1 MIEVILNIIYGS
13 GMVVGSVYLTAIII
27 GGATAMLRR
36 LL

>member
-13 GMVVGSVYLTAIII
+13 GMIVCSIYLAAIII